1 MDENKYREM
10 FSKVHSS
17 VNEEDILMETKGRK
31 KHKILTLPLVAALVL
46 VLGAGAAFGA
56 AYLHS
61 LNDAV
66 MDENVEIQ
74 NPVTHETRDARS
86 MSLQG
91 FAESPEFEA
100 AKEWYEFN
108 EGYDTDEKILDQVG
122 NDPTPW
128 DDKYGAYLVYSQEMA
143 DKLDEICEKYD
154 LKLHEGQ
161 PKIAEAREI
170 EKLFGNISS
179 DDTASGYYFDDGTF
193 QLENIDYELDGVGPM
208 EYEFRRTMKGIFDD
222 VTLTISNEDEFE
234 QWEYETSC
242 GETVLL
248 AKAADYGLIIYEN
261 DDCFAVGTVNPSID
275 DIENDGSMS
284 LEELM
289 KLCAEEAEKRM
300 TKEALEKVADT
311 FDYRFDPSTAD
322 EVVDPTAVI
331 KLAAAPIDGTSE
343 DIHIS
348 EKYGE
353 AADGSYF
360 NYGIDIAAPE
370 GTPVCTVADGTVK
383 CADDKDG
390 LIVIDHDGGWYTT
403 YEDYDKVLVKEG
415 EKVKA
420 GQQIATVGT
429 EDIHFE
435 IHDEYTNNVDPE
447 PYYNEVV
454 NK

>member
-74 NPVTHETRDARS
+74 NPITHETRDARF

-91 FAESPEFEA
+91 FAESPEYEA

-261 DDCFAVGTVNPSID
+261 DDCFVVAHVNPTV
-275 DIENDGSMS
+275 EAGNMS
-284 LEELM
+284 EEEFE
-289 KLCAEEAEKRM
+289 KACQEEAEKRM
-300 TKEALEKVADT
+300 TKEALEKMADA

-322 EVVDPTAVI
+322 
-331 KLAAAPIDGTSE
+331 
-343 DIHIS
+343 
-348 EKYGE
+348 
-353 AADGSYF
+353 
-360 NYGIDIAAPE
+360 
-370 GTPVCTVADGTVK
+370 
-383 CADDKDG
+383 
-390 LIVIDHDGGWYTT
+390 
-403 YEDYDKVLVKEG
+403 
-415 EKVKA
+415 
-420 GQQIATVGT
+420 
-429 EDIHFE
+429 
-435 IHDEYTNNVDPE
+435 
-447 PYYNEVV
+447 
-454 NK
+454 